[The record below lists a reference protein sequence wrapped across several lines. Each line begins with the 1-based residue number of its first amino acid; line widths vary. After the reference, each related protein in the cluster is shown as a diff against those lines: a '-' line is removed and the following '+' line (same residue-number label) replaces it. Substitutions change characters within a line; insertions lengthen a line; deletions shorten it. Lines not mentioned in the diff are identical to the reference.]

1 MASTRHRSS
10 SARSNNSDQAPKQ
23 NSASSPS
30 PFGQQQSTIPDDLIL
45 NDVPSYGS
53 SSLLLP
59 GSGGS
64 SPYPAIASGGPA
76 LSQGQTPNLP
86 RARANTAADYGV
98 GPPSSYRPTPRA
110 AGAPQLPIGYQQGQ
124 RHASAAQ
131 VIDARAPYIP
141 GPPPIAPLQ
150 AQASS
155 MISLP
160 PPPPRPPPA
169 TPYSHVPP
177 PPPGPYPGNNNGLS
191 AQWHQNFTRPVLPPP
206 PPHPLAVPQSYNP
219 HHMYQNQNQH
229 SNPNS
234 AYPRSSHPDQNP
246 TEGQP
251 LVGATYIPGGESF
264 GPGVGIPPLYSQQ
277 HATFHNGGENDFY
290 ATTESAQRFVSGS
303 GQVESSSGGSSAY
316 DRYPINQEIPQT
328 PLTRH
333 HQFVLPTRDN
343 HEYTPS
349 TPSKITKNNPQNQI
363 ARGIAGQ
370 DIPSSGSH
378 HHTPSNSSATPLSPN
393 DPVLQW
399 PIDQVLIW
407 LAANG
412 FSNDWQETFRAL
424 DIQGADFLEL
434 GRANNGRG
442 NLGMMH
448 NTVYPMLAQECTKSG
463 SGWDQAREREEGKR
477 MRRLIRRIAEASGT
491 ESVKQTNN
499 RRTST
504 QLLPSASTD
513 GALEN
518 SPNLGRQ
525 DGFVNTPST
534 AGGGEESPGGQ
545 IYFRPPGP
553 PGLGTR
559 TSSSPRNSA
568 VPVYSNTR
576 ANASEPNVTEIA
588 QQSHS
593 RSGYTRG
600 ILRDINDPSS
610 KRHSPSNSGEAGG
623 SYPFSGPGCR
633 SDALRPS
640 QDASPQSGSPAA
652 QHALLAFSTGSGTLS
667 APPPGRFGH
676 HKSNSTESVASNN
689 TTNSATGMVRGFA
702 GTTVG
707 ETPHTGRSQDGKR
720 NAMDVSKLPLLESS
734 GRQYSNETSN
744 TLKEHSKGFFEKFRK
759 RKKDDQSHSVPDE
772 LNPDSPTSPV
782 HYRHIP
788 PSLPFARTTLNSS
801 ETSLERPSSTST
813 MADQDKYG
821 PRGRAATRRSS
832 EKKYIFATPD
842 RYNYRL
848 VDITY
853 ADTPDTLRE
862 LICQA
867 LNISD
872 SDSAQIYLTEAGQVD
887 HDELLSDAMLTLCK
901 RTRADH
907 RGTLKFFVRPATSPP
922 RSAASIPA
930 PLSAG
935 LGLYDYS
942 PKALPSPPV
951 GSTIS
956 RKAVVSNEESSSRVA
971 SNGYPRSRS
980 PPTTH
985 RQPTSKTSTPLHDSS
1000 FPSDVHPDAESPI
1013 VKEVRERLNSVGAIP
1028 STETLS
1034 EADREASLEAAV
1046 QEYRREIEKKQKAY
1060 FQAKQAKLKKE
1071 SPTDSG
1077 TWSIKRD
1084 GVIDF
1089 DAPRDSPYED
1099 KKTETLIPLRKP
1111 PPAPAESNT
1120 LTKAN
1125 SLSKKPPERNRV
1137 PASGM
1142 NDGANRRSTG
1152 DTILEEAP
1160 DRGRRKAMI
1169 PTSSVSAVIGSALA
1183 NAGMITKVIG
1193 GPSNSSLGSNSLSP
1207 PGGDHNDTNKSM
1219 RAMQSVDFQ
1228 GNLRKTSPGGSPR
1241 SPGFTNGKNNM
1252 RFKIPDYEEG
1262 PEQVQTPRKPSLSL
1276 QMPKPPSV
1284 EKLQRGPSPS
1294 ISPSTDAPTRKSSIL
1309 NRRSYG
1315 PAFTFKESEVTFAK
1329 TPVAEQDSDEDS
1341 DDGLFAKPLTKS
1353 AGNVPPKP
1361 TLNVDTYAR
1370 RAKGRS
1376 VTFASPET
1384 SMATFTPQSADTP
1397 NLGADGRPILSE
1409 TKRNAPDS
1417 TASSLSSVQSLEAK
1431 SGLGRRDSFAR
1442 DDIWAN
1448 RPPTEALLENLDAY
1462 FPNIDLDQP
1471 VLEDQTGSPPTSP
1484 MSGVDH
1490 NPMDGAAA
1498 AHQTQAQR
1506 FAQSSFRDYG
1516 RPISIAEEPI
1526 AEEPD
1531 TLGSEDSTL
1540 KSLAQS
1546 VAQRNVR
1553 KSGGL
1558 GRMKSIREVAKG
1570 ANHSRRRNPK
1580 TSSNKSG
1587 DIVRRKSTKMFG
1599 ANIVQINPGRGSRM
1613 SLIEQVRQEP
1623 KTKRQNTFQILRGEL
1638 IGKGTYGRVY
1648 LGINAT
1654 TGDLLAIKHVEVN
1667 PKAAGQDKEKI
1678 KELVGSLDQ
1687 EIDTMQHLE
1696 HPNIVQ
1702 YLGCE
1707 RREYAI
1713 SIFLEYIPGGSI
1725 GSCLRKHGKFEEGVV
1740 SSLTRQTL
1748 AGLAYLH
1755 TEGILHRDLKAD
1767 NILLDTDGTCK
1778 ISDFGISK
1786 RSDNIYGNDIT
1797 NNMQGSVFWM
1807 APEVVRSQG
1816 QGYSAK
1822 VDIWSLGC
1830 VVLEMFAGRRPWSKE
1845 EAIGAIYKLG
1855 SLNQAPPIPDD
1866 VSSAITAEAV
1876 GFMLDCFTI
1885 DPSERPIAEHLLKN
1899 HQFCKADPY
1908 YNFLDT
1914 ELHAK
1919 IKDL

>member
-10 SARSNNSDQAPKQ
+10 SARSNNSDHAPKQ
-23 NSASSPS
+23 ISTSSPS
-30 PFGQQQSTIPDDLIL
+30 PFGQQQSTVPDDLIL
-45 NDVPSYGS
+45 NDVPSYGA

-59 GSGGS
+59 GSGAS
-64 SPYPAIASGGPA
+64 SPYPAILNGGSG
-76 LSQGQTPNLP
+76 LSQGPTSNLP
-86 RARANTAADYGV
+86 RPRANTAADYGI
-98 GPPSSYRPTPRA
+98 GQSNSYRPTPRTG
-110 AGAPQLPIGYQQGQ
+110 GAPQLPIGYQQGQ

-131 VIDARAPYIP
+131 VMDTRVPYIP
-141 GPPPIAPLQ
+141 GPPPVAPPPT
-150 AQASS
+150 QASS
-155 MISLP
+155 MMSLP

-169 TPYSHVPP
+169 APYSHVLP
-177 PPPGPYPGNNNGLS
+177 PPPGPYPGNNSGLS
-191 AQWHQNFTRPVLPPP
+191 AQWHQNYTRPVLPPP

-219 HHMYQNQNQH
+219 HHIYQTQH
-229 SNPNS
+229 SNPAS
-234 AYPRSSHPDQNP
+234 AYPRSSHPDHGSI
-246 TEGQP
+246 EGQP

-277 HATFHNGGENDFY
+277 HTNINNGAENDFY
-290 ATTESAQRFVSGS
+290 TTTESAAVLSQRFVSGS
-303 GQVESSSGGSSAY
+303 GPVESFGGGSSAY
-316 DRYPINQEIPQT
+316 DRYPINHEIPQT

-343 HEYTPS
+343 HDYTPS
-349 TPSKITKNNPQNQI
+349 TPSTVTKNNPQNPNV
-363 ARGIAGQ
+363 RGNTGQ
-370 DIPSSGSH
+370 ETLRSESHRHTASNGS
-378 HHTPSNSSATPLSPN
+378 TVPQSPN

-399 PIDQVLIW
+399 SIDQVLIW

-412 FSNDWQETFRAL
+412 FSNDWQETFRTL

-448 NTVYPMLAQECTKSG
+448 NTVYPLLAQECSKSG
-463 SGWDQAREREEGKR
+463 TGWDQTREREEGKR
-477 MRRLIRRIAEASGT
+477 MRRLIRRIAEANGT
-491 ESVKQTNN
+491 ENTKHFNN

-504 QLLPSASTD
+504 QLLPSASTE

-545 IYFRPPGP
+545 MYFKPPGP
-553 PGLGTR
+553 PSLGTR

-576 ANASEPNVTEIA
+576 ANASEPNVADIA
-588 QQSHS
+588 QQSYS

-600 ILRDINDPSS
+600 ILRDINDPPS
-610 KRHSPSNSGEAGG
+610 KRHSPSNSGEVGG
-623 SYPFSGPGCR
+623 SYPFSGSGFR

-640 QDASPQSGSPAA
+640 QDVSPQSGSPAA
-652 QHALLAFSTGSGTLS
+652 QHALLSSSTGSGTLS
-667 APPPGRFGH
+667 APPPGRFSH

-689 TTNSATGMVRGFA
+689 TTNSATGALRGFA
-702 GTTVG
+702 GTAVG
-707 ETPHTGRSQDGKR
+707 EVSHINRPQDGKR
-720 NAMDVSKLPLLESS
+720 NAMDMSKLPLLESS
-734 GRQYSNETSN
+734 GRQYSNETSS
-744 TLKEHSKGFFEKFRK
+744 TLKEQSKGFFEKFRK
-759 RKKDDQSHSVPDE
+759 RKKDDQSHSIVDDQ
-772 LNPDSPTSPV
+772 NPDSPTSPL

-788 PSLPFARTTLNSS
+788 SSLPFARTAMNSS
-801 ETSLERPSSTST
+801 ETSLDRPSSTST
-813 MADQDKYG
+813 IADQDRHG

-832 EKKYIFATPD
+832 EKKYILVTPD

-853 ADTPDTLRE
+853 ADTPETLRE

-867 LNISD
+867 LTIPD
-872 SDSAQIYLTEAGQVD
+872 SDGAQIYLTEAGQED
-887 HDELLSDAMLTLCK
+887 HDEVLSDAMLTLCK
-901 RTRADH
+901 RTRADYK
-907 RGTLKFFVRPATSPP
+907 GTLKFFVRSATSPP

-935 LGLYDYS
+935 LGPCDYS

-956 RKAVVSNEESSSRVA
+956 RKAINLSEESSSRIA

-980 PPTTH
+980 PPPTH
-985 RQPTSKTSTPLHDSS
+985 RQATSKTSTPLHDAS
-1000 FPSDVHPDAESPI
+1000 FPTDAESPI
-1013 VKEVRERLNSVGAIP
+1013 VEEVRERLKSVNAIP
-1028 STETLS
+1028 SSETLS

-1046 QEYRREIEKKQKAY
+1046 LEYRREIAKKQKAY
-1060 FQAKQAKLKKE
+1060 FQAKQAKLRKE
-1071 SPTDSG
+1071 SPTDTG
-1077 TWSIKRD
+1077 TWGIKRD

-1089 DAPRDSPYED
+1089 DAPRNSPYEE

-1125 SLSKKPPERNRV
+1125 SLSKKSSERTRV
-1137 PASGM
+1137 PALGIY
-1142 NDGANRRSTG
+1142 DGANRRSTG
-1152 DTILEEAP
+1152 DTIPEEGIE
-1160 DRGRRKAMI
+1160 RGRRKAVV
-1169 PTSSVSAVIGSALA
+1169 PTPSVSAGIGSALA
-1183 NAGMITKVIG
+1183 GAGMITKAIG
-1193 GPSNSSLGSNSLSP
+1193 GPSDSRPGSNSLSP
-1207 PGGDHNDTNKSM
+1207 PGGDDNGINKATRSM
-1219 RAMQSVDFQ
+1219 KSVDFQ
-1228 GNLRKTSPGGSPR
+1228 DSQTKMSPGGSPR

-1252 RFKIPDYEEG
+1252 VFKIPDYEDG
-1262 PEQVQTPRKPSLSL
+1262 LEQVQASRKPSLSL
-1276 QMPKPPSV
+1276 QMPKPSSIEKLKHASSPSV
-1284 EKLQRGPSPS
+1284 
-1294 ISPSTDAPTRKSSIL
+1294 SPSTEAPVRKQSIQ

-1315 PAFTFKESEVTFAK
+1315 PAFTFTESEVTFAR
-1329 TPVAEQDSDEDS
+1329 TPVVQQDSDDDS
-1341 DDGLFAKPLTKS
+1341 DDGLFAKPLAKS
-1353 AGNVPPKP
+1353 AKSTPQKL
-1361 TLNVDTYAR
+1361 TLNVDPYAR

-1384 SMATFTPQSADTP
+1384 STTTFTPKSADTP
-1397 NLGADGRPILSE
+1397 ELDADGRPIISE
-1409 TKRNAPDS
+1409 VKCSGPDS
-1417 TASSLSSVQSLEAK
+1417 ASSLTSSQSPEAK

-1442 DDIWAN
+1442 DDVWAN

-1471 VLEDQTGSPPTSP
+1471 VLEDQAGSPPTSP
-1484 MSGVDH
+1484 MSGIDQ
-1490 NPMDGAAA
+1490 NPMDSTAAA
-1498 AHQTQAQR
+1498 THQTQAQR
-1506 FAQSSFRDYG
+1506 FAQSAYRDYG
-1516 RPISIAEEPI
+1516 RPMSIAEEPI

-1531 TLGSEDSTL
+1531 TLGSQDSTL

-1580 TSSNKSG
+1580 AASNKSG

-1613 SLIEQVRQEP
+1613 SLIEQVHQEP
-1623 KTKRQNTFQILRGEL
+1623 KSKRQNTFQIFRGEL

-1667 PKAAGQDKEKI
+1667 PKVAGQDKEKI
-1678 KELVGSLDQ
+1678 RELVGSLDQ

-1725 GSCLRKHGKFEEGVV
+1725 GSCLRKHGKFEESVV

-1755 TEGILHRDLKAD
+1755 SQGILHRDLKAD

-1786 RSDNIYGNDIT
+1786 RSDNIYGNDVT

-1807 APEVVRSQG
+1807 APEVVRPQG

-1866 VSSAITAEAV
+1866 VSSTISAKAF

-1919 IKDL
+1919 IKDLV